1 MNVLHKHTTDRMF
14 EKMKFQASIHGI
26 DLEEELRKQGVEM
39 PKQKEAKP
47 TGLQFRDPEEY
58 KKMPQAER
66 DTLTKQ
72 MMSHYKNW
80 AKQAPGVEAVEKR

>member
-1 MNVLHKHTTDRMF
+1 MILYKDMTDRMF
-14 EKMKFQASIHGI
+14 GEMKFQASIHGI
-26 DLEEELRKQGVEM
+26 NLEEELRKQGVEM

-47 TGLQFRDPEEY
+47 TGFQFGDPEEY

-66 DTLTKQ
+66 DALTKR
-72 MMSHYKNW
+72 MMSHYKGW